1 MNIEQ
6 ANMLLELKETQQK
19 AENLGFA
26 MTFFTPNELQH
37 TDSIQF
43 KSALEQQ
50 SRELL
55 AIFNEDYRIVRE
67 NDLGGFM

>member
-6 ANMLLELKETQQK
+6 ANMLIELKETQQK

-26 MTFFTPNELQH
+26 MTFFTPNELQY

-55 AIFNEDYRIVRE
+55 AISNEDSRIVRE